1 MTEPD
6 FDFDRYDRVRP
17 IRWTGD
23 ALELLDQRRL
33 PFEVGYVRCE
43 TYEAVAEAIAN
54 LTVRGAP
61 AIGIAAAWG
70 AVLASRTVDAPEG
83 RSALDRLEPAFN
95 RLNPSGTR
103 EDARAVQTVQAQ
115 VGIRF

>member
-1 MTEPD
+1 MDD

-33 PFEVGYVRCE
+33 PFAVDYVRCE
-43 TYEAVAEAIAN
+43 DHAAVADAIAN

-70 AVLASRTVDAPEG
+70 AVLAARGIEAD
-83 RSALDRLEPAFN
+83 
-95 RLNPSGTR
+95 SG
-103 EDARAVQTVQAQ
+103 AQ
-115 VGIRF
+115 

>member
-1 MTEPD
+1 MDPA

-33 PFEVGYVRCE
+33 PFAVEYIRCE
-43 TYEAVAEAIAN
+43 DDAAVGAAIAN

-70 AVLASRTVDAPEG
+70 AVLAARDVDAANG
-83 RSALDRLEPAFN
+83 ADAMLKLDPAFA
-95 RLNPSGTR
+95 RLNASRPT
-103 EDARAVQTVQAQ
+103 AVN
-115 VGIRF
+115 